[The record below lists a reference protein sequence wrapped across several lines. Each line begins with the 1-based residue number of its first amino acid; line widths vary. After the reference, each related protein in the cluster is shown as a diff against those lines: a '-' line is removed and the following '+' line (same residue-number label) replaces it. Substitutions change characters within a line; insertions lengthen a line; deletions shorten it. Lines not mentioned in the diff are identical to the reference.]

1 MSTKMSGVLLAGGKS
16 SRFETDKALAE
27 FEDEILIQRAVD
39 LLKAVFDD
47 VYVIVNPKDDYSF
60 LEGVDIYNDLI
71 PDCGP
76 MGGIYTALKKSN
88 TEYNFVMACDMPCLN
103 QQFLD
108 LLLAQ
113 PKDYDILVP
122 IWEQK
127 KEPLVAVY
135 KKSCIPHFKKNLK
148 EKTFK
153 IINIYPD
160 VKVKKLPEAKIRAN
174 VSNPEYLFYNVNYK
188 KDLAKIKEILAQKES

>member
-16 SRFETDKALAE
+16 SRFGTDKALAE
-27 FEDEILIQRAVD
+27 LDNKVLIQRAVD
-39 LLKAVFDD
+39 LLKDVFDD

-60 LEGVDIYNDLI
+60 LEGVEIYNDLI

-76 MGGIYTALKKSN
+76 MGGIYTALKKIK

-108 LLLAQ
+108 LILNQ
-113 PKDYDILVP
+113 PRDYDILVP
-122 IWEQK
+122 IWNDR

-135 KKSCIPHFKKNLK
+135 KKSCLAQFEKNLR

-153 IINIYPD
+153 IVSIYPK
-160 VKVKKLPEAKIRAN
+160 VKVKHLPESKIRAN
-174 VSNPEYLFYNVNYK
+174 VKNPEYLFYNVNYQ
-188 KDLAKIKEILAQKES
+188 KDLAKIKDILAKKES